1 MHKTRIKFI
10 WLGLNH
16 VVTTNPTPDRAL
28 DHNNA
33 NIILK
38 RLLTQ
43 GATIVS
49 VRPLV
54 KR

>member
-1 MHKTRIKFI
+1 MHKTRIKFV
-10 WLGLNH
+10 WLGLLH
-16 VVTTNPTPDRAL
+16 VVTTNPTNDRSA
-28 DHNNA
+28 DRESA
-33 NIILK
+33 NEILK
-38 RLLTQ
+38 RLITQ